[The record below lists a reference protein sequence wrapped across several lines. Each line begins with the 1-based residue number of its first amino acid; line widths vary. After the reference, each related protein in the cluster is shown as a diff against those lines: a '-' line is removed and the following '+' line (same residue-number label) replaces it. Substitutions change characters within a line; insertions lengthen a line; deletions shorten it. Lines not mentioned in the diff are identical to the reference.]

1 MKILILAAM
10 NKELQLL
17 SSLFDDKATE
27 IIEGISLVCGKV
39 GQHDVFL
46 AQCGIGNVNAAVN
59 AYKIVSTV
67 HPDMVVNSGVAGG
80 AGIPVGSVLVADRV
94 AYYNV
99 WCGPGTEYGQ
109 ADGCPLFMIPSQQI
123 LDISKSIQTDS
134 DLMFGLICTG
144 DKFVSTPA
152 EIAFI
157 RSYFPDVKAVDMESA
172 AIAQVCMMTGTPFG
186 IVRVVSDTPGEGEN
200 ISQYKNFW
208 SEAPEKTFKVL
219 KNIISNLS

>member
-99 WCGPGTEYGQ
+99 WCARAQ
-109 ADGCPLFMIPSQQI
+109 NMV
-123 LDISKSIQTDS
+123 KRTDAHF
-134 DLMFGLICTG
+134 L
-144 DKFVSTPA
+144 
-152 EIAFI
+152 
-157 RSYFPDVKAVDMESA
+157 
-172 AIAQVCMMTGTPFG
+172 
-186 IVRVVSDTPGEGEN
+186 
-200 ISQYKNFW
+200 
-208 SEAPEKTFKVL
+208 
-219 KNIISNLS
+219 

>member
-152 EIAFI
+152 EIAF
-157 RSYFPDVKAVDMESA
+157 
-172 AIAQVCMMTGTPFG
+172 AQVCMMTGTPFG